1 MVIKSIGGK
10 KKHGKIQNKMAY
22 GLNKGGIFKGSKMF
36 GVAKKDT
43 KKVGGKKSSMT
54 MSPIMAKC
62 GYKRGKK

>member
-1 MVIKSIGGK
+1 MG
-10 KKHGKIQNKMAY
+10 Y

-36 GVAKKDT
+36 GAAKIDAKKG
-43 KKVGGKKSSMT
+43 GGKKYSMT

>member
-1 MVIKSIGGK
+1 MVIKNIGGK
-10 KKHGKIQNKMAY
+10 KKHGKIQSKMAY

-36 GVAKKDT
+36 GAVKANVKKG
-43 KKVGGKKSSMT
+43 GGKKSSMA